1 RGSMHAN
8 SWRDPLFQSAAK
20 LASEETKGLSDN
32 FCFGCH
38 VPVGVISG
46 EIPPIDG
53 SKLSPVAAS
62 GVSCDFCHTVSKTR
76 GVGNLPATSE
86 PGNVKWG
93 PFTDSKS
100 PFHDVQFSDTHTSAR
115 FCGLCH
121 NMSHPMNGLQIV
133 GTYTEWLTGPYRAA
147 GVTCQDCHMT
157 PPDPPTAF
165 TPNPGVAALN
175 GPKREHRWTHQFV
188 GGNVMVAELL
198 GAQLQAD
205 YARKR
210 LEAAAEVEIL
220 PPATVS
226 RPGLLEFAVKVRNVG
241 AGHYLPT
248 GMTEMR
254 QMWLDVRVVDANGTE
269 IYSSGAV
276 DDAGEIEPNAAI
288 FRTVLGDE
296 SGNPTWRMWE
306 ATHIL
311 YDHRIPPKGYRVER
325 YAAYVPPD
333 TGLPLTVR
341 ATLRYRS
348 VSPQLAKELL
358 ADEAPPIP
366 VIDMRQAAITVE

>member
-1 RGSMHAN
+1 
-8 SWRDPLFQSAAK
+8 
-20 LASEETKGLSDN
+20 
-32 FCFGCH
+32 
-38 VPVGVISG
+38 
-46 EIPPIDG
+46 
-53 SKLSPVAAS
+53 
-62 GVSCDFCHTVSKTR
+62 
-76 GVGNLPATSE
+76 
-86 PGNVKWG
+86 
-93 PFTDSKS
+93 
-100 PFHDVQFSDTHTSAR
+100 
-115 FCGLCH
+115 
-121 NMSHPMNGLQIV
+121 
-133 GTYTEWLTGPYRAA
+133 
-147 GVTCQDCHMT
+147 
-157 PPDPPTAF
+157 
-165 TPNPGVAALN
+165 
-175 GPKREHRWTHQFV
+175 
-188 GGNVMVAELL
+188 
-198 GAQLQAD
+198 D